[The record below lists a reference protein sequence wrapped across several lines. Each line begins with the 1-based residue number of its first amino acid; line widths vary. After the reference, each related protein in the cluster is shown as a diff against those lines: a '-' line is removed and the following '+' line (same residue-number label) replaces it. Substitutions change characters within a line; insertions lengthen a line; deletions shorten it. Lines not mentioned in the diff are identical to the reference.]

1 MRKQEIVDFARGL
14 RETYHTNDP
23 FDLAEIFGIKILER
37 DHWYKGFKA
46 QAVKFKG
53 YAPYIAINAN
63 YTETSKKVLCAHE
76 LGHIFLHNETLNYF
90 SDIGGK
96 INMET
101 EYEANLFVL
110 ALLED
115 QARLKVD
122 MTEISP
128 YLLQTIIEQNVERK
142 QDK

>member
-1 MRKQEIVDFARGL
+1 MRKQEIVELARGL
-14 RETYHTNDP
+14 KETYKTNDP
-23 FDLAEIFGIKILER
+23 YELANIFGIRVLEK
-37 DHWYKGFKA
+37 DHSFKGFKA
-46 QAVKFKG
+46 QAVKFRG

-63 YTETSKKVLCAHE
+63 YTELAKKVLCAHE
-76 LGHIFLHNETLNYF
+76 LGHILLHAETLNYF
-90 SDIGGK
+90 ADIGGK

-128 YLLQTIIEQNVERK
+128 YMLQTIIESNIELK
-142 QDK
+142 

>member
-14 RETYHTNDP
+14 RKTYNTNDP
-23 FDLAEIFGIKILER
+23 YELSELFGIKILER

-63 YTETSKKVLCAHE
+63 YTEHSKKVLCAHE
-76 LGHIFLHNETLNYF
+76 LGHLFLHDETLNYF
-90 SDIGGK
+90 ADIGGK
-96 INMET
+96 LNMET

-115 QARLKVD
+115 QARLNVD
-122 MTEISP
+122 MTEIPP
-128 YLLQTIIEQNVERK
+128 YLLQNIVEQSIELEK
-142 QDK
+142 

>member
-14 RETYHTNDP
+14 KNTYGTNDP
-23 FDLAEIFGIKILER
+23 YELARIFGIRILER
-37 DHWYKGFKA
+37 SYGYKGFKA
-46 QAVKFKG
+46 QAVKFRN

-63 YTETSKKVLCAHE
+63 YTENSKKVLCAHE
-76 LGHIFLHNETLNYF
+76 LGHIFLHDETLNYF

-96 INMET
+96 INMEA

-115 QARLKVD
+115 QERLKVD
-122 MTEISP
+122 MTEITP
-128 YLLQTIIEQNVERK
+128 YLLQTIIEQNVELA
-142 QDK
+142 